1 MPAAVTTGN
10 SVYPALFCIVKSD
23 EKSAERLHEAVKS
36 AAISAKLTGLG
47 PRPRPQPEAQ
57 SGAEN
62 KPGGNPMRT
71 FAVAC
76 AVLSFL
82 LSFNSASR
90 SQTYPDRAITVI
102 VPYAPGGN
110 TDVIARIVLE
120 GMGQILGQRF
130 VIENI
135 GGAGGTTGSA
145 RGARATPD
153 GYTLLV
159 GQMGTHAASVGLYG
173 DKLPYHPLT
182 DFEHVTQFTDT
193 PIGVF
198 VKKDFPARSLQELVA
213 ILKKDAPKLSNG
225 HGGVGATSHVSCLL
239 FTALVGARS
248 PMVAYRGSGPAL
260 NDLITGQYDFLCD
273 QIPHTIGHVEAGSIR
288 ILAVAQTDR
297 ASVLPNVPTTVESGM
312 PQFQASGWNAMFAPK
327 GTPKAMVDKLADAAS
342 KALDDPATR
351 KRLQDIGAIVPPR
364 ERRGPQ
370 ALRDFVAS
378 EIDKWTPVIKA
389 SGVALN

>member
-1 MPAAVTTGN
+1 
-10 SVYPALFCIVKSD
+10 
-23 EKSAERLHEAVKS
+23 
-36 AAISAKLTGLG
+36 
-47 PRPRPQPEAQ
+47 
-57 SGAEN
+57 
-62 KPGGNPMRT
+62 MRS
-71 FAVAC
+71 FAVVFAVL
-76 AVLSFL
+76 ASVLSF
-82 LSFNSASR
+82 ASPSL

-120 GMGQILGQRF
+120 GMSQSLGQRF

-173 DKLPYHPLT
+173 SKLPYHPLS

-198 VKKDFPARSLQELVA
+198 VKKDFPARSLQELMD
-213 ILKKDAPKLSNG
+213 ILKKDAAKLSNG

-239 FTALVGARS
+239 FTSLVGARS

-288 ILAVAQTDR
+288 ILAIAQTER
-297 ASVLPNVPTTVESGM
+297 ASVLANVPTTTEAGL

-327 GTPKAMVDKLADAAS
+327 GTPKAMIDKLADAAN
-342 KALDDPATR
+342 KALDDPAVR
-351 KRLQDIGAIVPPR
+351 KRLESIGAIVPPP

-370 ALRDFVAS
+370 ALREFVSA

-389 SGVALN
+389 AGVGVN

>member
-1 MPAAVTTGN
+1 
-10 SVYPALFCIVKSD
+10 
-23 EKSAERLHEAVKS
+23 
-36 AAISAKLTGLG
+36 
-47 PRPRPQPEAQ
+47 
-57 SGAEN
+57 
-62 KPGGNPMRT
+62 MRA
-71 FAVAC
+71 FAVAFTAIAALLHF
-76 AVLSFL
+76 AVPSH
-82 LSFNSASR
+82 A
-90 SQTYPDRAITVI
+90 QTYPDRPYTVI

-120 GMGQILGQRF
+120 GMTPLLGQPY
-130 VIENI
+130 VIENV

-145 RGARATPD
+145 RGARAAPD

-173 DKLPYHPLT
+173 NRLPYNPLT

-198 VKKDFPARSLQELVA
+198 VKKNFPARTLQELIA
-213 ILKKDAPKLSNG
+213 SLKTDASKLSNG

-239 FTALVGARS
+239 FTSLIGARA

-288 ILAVAQTDR
+288 LLAIAQTER
-297 ASVLPNVPTTVESGM
+297 AAVLPNVPTTTEAGL
-312 PQFQASGWNAMFAPK
+312 PQLQASGWNALFAPK
-327 GTPKAMVDKLADAAS
+327 GTPQAVIDKLADAAS
-342 KALDDPATR
+342 KALDDPKTR
-351 KRLQDIGAIVPPR
+351 KRLEDIGAIVPPP

-370 ALRDFVAS
+370 ALRQFIAA

-389 SGVALN
+389 AGVGQN

>member
-1 MPAAVTTGN
+1 
-10 SVYPALFCIVKSD
+10 
-23 EKSAERLHEAVKS
+23 
-36 AAISAKLTGLG
+36 
-47 PRPRPQPEAQ
+47 
-57 SGAEN
+57 
-62 KPGGNPMRT
+62 MRT
-71 FAVAC
+71 FAVVFT
-76 AVLSFL
+76 VLASLAAFI
-82 LSFNSASR
+82 SPSAA
-90 SQTYPDRAITVI
+90 QTYPDRAITVI
-102 VPYAPGGN
+102 VPYPPGGN

-120 GMGQILGQRF
+120 GMGQNLGQRF
-130 VIENI
+130 VIENV

-145 RGARATPD
+145 RAARAAPD

-173 DKLPYHPLT
+173 SKLPYHPLN

-198 VKKDFPARSLQELVA
+198 VKKDFPARTLQELTD
-213 ILKKDAPKLSNG
+213 ILKKDASKLSNG

-239 FTALVGARS
+239 FTSLVGARS

-288 ILAVAQTDR
+288 ILAVAQTER
-297 ASVLPNVPTTVESGM
+297 ATVLPNVPTTTEAGL

-327 GTPKAMVDKLADAAS
+327 GTPQHMIDKLAAAAS
-342 KALDDPATR
+342 KALDDPAVR
-351 KRLQDIGAIVPPR
+351 KRLQDIGAIVPPP

-370 ALRDFVAS
+370 ALRDFVSA

-389 SGVALN
+389 AGVGPN